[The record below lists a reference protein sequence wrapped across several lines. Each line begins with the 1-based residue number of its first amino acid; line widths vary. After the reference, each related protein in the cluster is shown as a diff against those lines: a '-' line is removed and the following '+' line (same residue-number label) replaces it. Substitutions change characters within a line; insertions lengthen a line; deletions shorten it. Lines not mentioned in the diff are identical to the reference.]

1 MIDVQVIN
9 GLIENEI
16 ARVIKQQLGQL
27 IQTAIDNLVLDQQ
40 WIEKIE
46 TQVNQR
52 MTDRLLLHVSHI
64 DLNSLLVDE
73 IDNGLDRWKHRLLEN
88 FNSNGISDQATETQ
102 LTVSDDMVL
111 VSKSLVASGLQVA
124 HDANVSGNL
133 EVNNL
138 IVRGVINTDNSSW
151 NEITTKAADQALKN
165 ITPAWQADLTAQV
178 LELAKQHGIDFNE
191 ITVEGKPVILGN
203 TLGEQ
208 ITESNLQSLGQL
220 RQLEVKGQTSL
231 HDGTVVVVN
240 NRLGINTE
248 NPEMALSVWDEE
260 VSLIAGKIAKNT
272 AFVGTSRKQN
282 LSLGVNRN
290 SYLTI
295 NADGL
300 TTVNSLQIDRW
311 RIAHHPEVPGWGG
324 TRGDIVFNSDPK
336 PDSAFAW
343 VCLGSYRW
351 QPIKGMS

>member
-9 GLIENEI
+9 GLIETEI
-16 ARVIKQQLGQL
+16 ARVVKQQLGQL

-46 TQVNQR
+46 AQVNQSMTER
-52 MTDRLLLHVSHI
+52 MLLHVSHI

-88 FNSNGISDQATETQ
+88 FNSNGIADQATETQ
-102 LTVSDDMVL
+102 LTVNDDMVL

-124 HDANVSGNL
+124 HDATVSGNL
-133 EVNNL
+133 DVNNL

-151 NEITTKAADQALKN
+151 DEITSKAAEQALKN
-165 ITPAWQADLTAQV
+165 ITPTWQAELTAQV
-178 LELAKQHGIDFNE
+178 LELAKQQGIAFDE
-191 ITVEGKPVILGN
+191 ITLNGQTAISGN
-203 TLGEQ
+203 ALGEQ
-208 ITESNLQSLGQL
+208 IIESNLQSLGQL
-220 RQLEVKGQTSL
+220 RNLEVKGLTSL
-231 HDGTVVVVN
+231 HDGTVVVAN
-240 NRLGINTE
+240 RRLGVNTE
-248 NPEMALSVWDEE
+248 SPEMALSVWDEE

-295 NADGL
+295 DADGL
-300 TTVNSLQIDRW
+300 TTINSLRVDRW
-311 RIAHHPEVPGWGG
+311 RISHHPEVPGWSG

-351 QPIKGMS
+351 QVIKGMS